1 MDGERMHSVIEAFIA
16 AMNAHDEEALAA
28 CCTDDVVADEVAE
41 PDIFDGIEAVKDA
54 YRDVFTGY
62 PDSEAHVL
70 SRHADGDTLIYQV
83 RWSGTN
89 SGSFRG
95 GPPTGKP
102 VDLRIAYFFRFREEK
117 IERITEYYDLAT
129 LLAQQGQLEA

>member
-1 MDGERMHSVIEAFIA
+1 M
-16 AMNAHDEEALAA
+16 
-28 CCTDDVVADEVAE
+28 
-41 PDIFDGIEAVKDA
+41 
-54 YRDVFTGY
+54 FTGY

-129 LLAQQGQLEA
+129 LLAQRSIAGGPREERPKRGTDDKGGRLM